1 MTFDN
6 LSVPQSLRFY
16 ADTFCQAVTLTFD
29 PLTLKFKSISGVMR
43 LNFEQNFSEIEY
55 STAE

>member
-43 LNFEQNFSEIEY
+43 LNFEQNFSEIE
-55 STAE
+55 